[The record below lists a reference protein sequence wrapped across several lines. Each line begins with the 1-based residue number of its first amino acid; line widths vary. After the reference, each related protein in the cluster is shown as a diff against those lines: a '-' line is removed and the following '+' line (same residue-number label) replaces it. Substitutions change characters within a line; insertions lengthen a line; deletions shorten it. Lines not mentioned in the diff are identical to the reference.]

1 MGESPVPG
9 RARHFCV
16 LVPPPSLSSAAPLPA
31 ALISSCFLIAH
42 TLPPLPS
49 PPIPLPLIALTP
61 HEICGGSSRLLTFI
75 DMGGHERCRKT
86 SLWGMT
92 CLLPHYALLCV
103 CAAGGLGRMTREHLA
118 VAVAL
123 EGE

>member
-1 MGESPVPG
+1 
-9 RARHFCV
+9 
-16 LVPPPSLSSAAPLPA
+16 
-31 ALISSCFLIAH
+31 
-42 TLPPLPS
+42 
-49 PPIPLPLIALTP
+49 
-61 HEICGGSSRLLTFI
+61 
-75 DMGGHERCRKT
+75 MGGHERCRKT

-123 EGE
+123 EGEWGGEEGKGVSVGCAYLFIRLPLWLPACSVSQIGLSRIC